1 MTKADVQGRLNR
13 ETNPIPGERPG
24 FNPQFIDSDGYAT
37 DVTPNTPF
45 PSGSY
50 VQTDAGVWVPQKGNN
65 DGAAHVQLT
74 GSIGEELI
82 SEIFTESFTEGGSSL
97 VYENDNPIII
107 DHLQFAANDHN
118 AQIRLFDK
126 HNNVIRGD
134 LLPDGTGENPSLVD
148 WINTRASG
156 LWEILVFDKDNKLFK
171 FQLKN
176 PPLVLPEGLK
186 IELRAQYNQTLDVS
200 CLILGRTFR

>member
-50 VQTDAGVWVPQKGNN
+50 VQTDAGAWVPQKGNN

-74 GSIGEELI
+74 GSNVVVFEYLNSTLNLNNAGNRWYGANAVSGTTNRRPADVSRFSKKLVYVKNNYNVMANVNVNFYKDVEPFSGSSHGPFIYRAVDDASVPVGATAIFSIDTEPKMGLPSIGCGVNI
-82 SEIFTESFTEGGSSL
+82 WANNPTEGSL
-97 VYENDNPIII
+97 DI
-107 DHLQFAANDHN
+107 
-118 AQIRLFDK
+118 
-126 HNNVIRGD
+126 
-134 LLPDGTGENPSLVD
+134 
-148 WINTRASG
+148 
-156 LWEILVFDKDNKLFK
+156 
-171 FQLKN
+171 
-176 PPLVLPEGLK
+176 VLIGG
-186 IELRAQYNQTLDVS
+186 V
-200 CLILGRTFR
+200 

>member
-74 GSIGEELI
+74 GSNVEKIYVFDGYAITDTAQHSGYI
-82 SEIFTESFTEGGSSL
+82 SMKKYRKIYMMATNTHDVEVNLDIRFESGSTSRIWDGDGWKTPAL
-97 VYENDNPIII
+97 ALPS
-107 DHLQFAANDHN
+107 QTF
-118 AQIRLFDK
+118 
-126 HNNVIRGD
+126 NNRY
-134 LLPDGTGENPSLVD
+134 L
-148 WINTRASG
+148 INTFFPF
-156 LWEILVFDKDNKLFK
+156 LNHVILDTMEIVLKANTPPTKGSITVIVFGVINK
-171 FQLKN
+171 
-176 PPLVLPEGLK
+176 
-186 IELRAQYNQTLDVS
+186 
-200 CLILGRTFR
+200 